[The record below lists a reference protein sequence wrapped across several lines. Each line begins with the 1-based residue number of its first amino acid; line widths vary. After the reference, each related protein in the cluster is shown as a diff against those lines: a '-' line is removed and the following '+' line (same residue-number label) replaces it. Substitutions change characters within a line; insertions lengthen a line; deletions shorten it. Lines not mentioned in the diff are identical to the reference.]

1 MGAVVAAFGLGR
13 QTADEL
19 AEEAGTL
26 AEYEEAVFKVRLVQR
41 STGRP

>member
-1 MGAVVAAFGLGR
+1 MGAVVAAFGLGT

-26 AEYEEAVFKVRLVQR
+26 AEYEGAVFKVRRVQR
-41 STGRP
+41 LTRRP